1 MYFLLAIIFLLSNA
15 SSFTLERKQFN
26 SFKCLSSVE
35 CVHAEEIEWFKCQGE
50 TNHSLSCRTNLPLE
64 VKNLLI
70 QCDATMNH
78 CSAEFTLSE
87 MDGTILFLPVIE
99 FWLNMVVTL
108 LQVMTL
114 QPIRRVCFD
123 SIRPNAVLWITEQT
137 SNSELYLIYCLF
149 ITLIIIV
156 LLERINTHRSSA
168 EPLIR
173 STEPDPVELPNNV
186 KLIQFD
192 ATPLIKKYMIQDK
205 EMLNNVIRHC
215 SEEFKSTI
223 LLELNCEKM
232 VRSDETI
239 LYYEMWFD
247 LDDDTIMDNHIKT
260 LIDLYPTKIESI
272 SVMIRNYHLSVK
284 VLIKSQLLQ

>member
-1 MYFLLAIIFLLSNA
+1 
-15 SSFTLERKQFN
+15 
-26 SFKCLSSVE
+26 
-35 CVHAEEIEWFKCQGE
+35 
-50 TNHSLSCRTNLPLE
+50 
-64 VKNLLI
+64 
-70 QCDATMNH
+70 MNH

-156 LLERINTHRSSA
+156 LLERVQLCIDTHRSSA

-192 ATPLIKKYMIQDK
+192 ATPLVKKYMIQDK
-205 EMLNNVIRHC
+205 EMLNNVIRYC
-215 SEEFKSTI
+215 SEEFKGTI